1 MMATNAKR
9 ESPENPEA
17 SELEVLRAKIRKLE
31 TTVKAKTEELL
42 VKDEEL
48 MSKTKELQM
57 IKNDE
62 VDHHESQENEVVDIL
77 LVFMNNTGFK
87 RIADKILYFL
97 DCKSFLQS
105 RLVCRSWKDF
115 IDNEWSMLQLQIFHL
130 KRHPNEISEYDGEP
144 YHHLLNEHHFHFGP
158 LIKIMEKNT
167 NKSELRVFINMC
179 REMAPRRLRKLE
191 EDPL

>member
-1 MMATNAKR
+1 MATNAKR
-9 ESPENPEA
+9 ESRENPKA
-17 SELEVLRAKIRKLE
+17 SELEVLKAKIRKLE

-42 VKDEEL
+42 LKDEEL

-97 DCKSFLQS
+97 DCKSFLQ
-105 RLVCRSWKDF
+105 CPQCAEKGYTGD
-115 IDNEWSMLQLQIFHL
+115 IDGFNF
-130 KRHPNEISEYDGEP
+130 
-144 YHHLLNEHHFHFGP
+144 
-158 LIKIMEKNT
+158 
-167 NKSELRVFINMC
+167 
-179 REMAPRRLRKLE
+179 
-191 EDPL
+191 